1 MYGNCWEREPMRK
14 VLFLDRDG
22 VINVDVNYLY
32 RVEDLQFVAG
42 APEALAAA
50 VKAGYDLIV
59 VTNQSGIARG
69 YYTEADMNKLHAEI
83 NHRLK
88 AQGASILHFYYCPH
102 HVKGAIATFTKVCDC
117 RKPKP
122 GMLLQAMADY
132 DIDVTKSFM
141 VGDKPSDVAA
151 AEAAGL
157 KGYLFE
163 GTNLE
168 DFLLPILQQ
177 RENVTKG
184 TVK

>member
-1 MYGNCWEREPMRK
+1 MRK

-42 APEALAAA
+42 APEALATA

-69 YYTEADMNKLHAEI
+69 YYTEADMNKLHTEI

-88 AQGASILHFYYCPH
+88 AQGSSILHFYYCPH
-102 HVKGAIATFTKVCDC
+102 HVKGAVAAFTKDCDC

-132 DIDVTKSFM
+132 DIDVTQSFM

-157 KGYLFE
+157 TGYLFE

-168 DFLLPILQQ
+168 EFLLPILQQ
-177 RENVTKG
+177 RENVAKG